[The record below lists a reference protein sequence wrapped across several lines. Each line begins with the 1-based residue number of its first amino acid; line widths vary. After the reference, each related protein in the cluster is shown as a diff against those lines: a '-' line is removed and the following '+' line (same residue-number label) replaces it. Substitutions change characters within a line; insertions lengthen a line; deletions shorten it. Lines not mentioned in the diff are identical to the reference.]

1 MDEAR
6 AMDPEA
12 ATIIDRM
19 VLEME
24 EVFGLIQRPTALPS
38 VSLPDAAAMTLAAGT
53 SGRPQL
59 S

>member
-6 AMDPEA
+6 AMEPEA

-38 VSLPDAAAMTLAAGT
+38 VSLPDAAMTLAAGT